1 MANYSI
7 VAGTTSDLRFQLL
20 EAGAPINLL
29 GCTVT
34 LLLSDRLGQTIFN
47 PGTVTIVDSAT
58 GKVQLAP
65 SGISVFN
72 AANGPYLA
80 RWKIVDASTKISY
93 VPTGHRD
100 VWEIIGA

>member
-1 MANYSI
+1 MSNYTL

-34 LLLSDRLGQTIFN
+34 LLLADRFGNAIAS
-47 PGTVTIVDSAT
+47 PGTVTIIDEDE
-58 GKVQLAP
+58 GKVQLTPA
-65 SGISVFN
+65 STSVFD
-72 AANGPYLA
+72 ATKSPYTA
-80 RWKIVDASTKISY
+80 RWKIVDGSTKISY

-100 VWEIIGA
+100 IWEIVGA

>member
-1 MANYSI
+1 LNYTI

-29 GCTVT
+29 ACTVT
-34 LLLSDRLGQTIFN
+34 LLLSDRFGTTILS
-47 PGTVTIVDSAT
+47 PGTVSITDSDE

-65 SGISVFN
+65 TDATVFV
-72 AANGPYLA
+72 ASRSPYTA
-80 RWKIVDASTKISY
+80 RWKIVDAGAKISY

-100 VWEIIGA
+100 IWEIVGA

>member
-20 EAGAPINLL
+20 EAGSPINLL

-34 LLLSDRLGQTIFN
+34 LLLSDRLGNTIAN
-47 PGTVTIVDSAT
+47 PGTVSITDEAE
-58 GKVQLAP
+58 GKVQLVPA
-65 SGISVFN
+65 STSVFD
-72 AANGPYLA
+72 ATKSPYNA
-80 RWKIVDASTKISY
+80 RWKIVDAATKVSY

-100 VWEIIGA
+100 VWEVVGA